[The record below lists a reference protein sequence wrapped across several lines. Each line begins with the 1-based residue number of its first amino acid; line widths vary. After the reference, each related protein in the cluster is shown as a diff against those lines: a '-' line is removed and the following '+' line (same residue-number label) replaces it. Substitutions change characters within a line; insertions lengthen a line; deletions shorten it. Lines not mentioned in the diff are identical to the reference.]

1 MQKNLHCSEKRL
13 ERLRDG
19 ERCHGVS
26 FLLRTGGVSLDHV
39 VLTARYLGQG
49 SPQVLGIRQLNIFK
63 WPTAQVAVIASLTR
77 DTSSRVSRV
86 LLTISSSHLR
96 RVSSNH
102 PERVTDGGEWVHST
116 LHYITCHWCHGGVM
130 VLLCGRNVRFV
141 WS

>member
-1 MQKNLHCSEKRL
+1 M
-13 ERLRDG
+13 RDW
-19 ERCHGVS
+19 ERCHGVG
-26 FLLRTGGVSLDHV
+26 FLLRTGGVSLVLDHV
-39 VLTARYLGQG
+39 VMTVRYLGQG

-63 WPTAQVAVIASLTR
+63 WPTAQGAVIASLTR

-86 LLTISSSHLR
+86 LLTISSSHLL

-116 LHYITCHWCHGGVM
+116 FHYM
-130 VLLCGRNVRFV
+130 VPWWSDGAAMWQKCQVCV